1 MTGALIV
8 EIEGDSKKDWQQP
21 GEAKEAVKVVL
32 VKEDGGGCC
41 GADGQATNRGN
52 RGQGAEGD
60 PKEGVQ
66 LEGEEFADKDRKVD
80 GRLDEGLVGHDWH

>member
-41 GADGQATNRGN
+41 GADGQATN
-52 RGQGAEGD
+52 
-60 PKEGVQ
+60 
-66 LEGEEFADKDRKVD
+66 
-80 GRLDEGLVGHDWH
+80 